1 MSTTEEH
8 ITVNGHWTLRKWTEN
23 EYKKYHNTMHEIHE
37 FHVSKSWLEDSQFLK
52 HFMTQMKNVDS
63 RDDRRGQ
70 LTNIDQQRLQEI
82 IDEQTP
88 EFFCCVT
95 NKVSLHTKPILL
107 TLTLVTHTQSSG

>member
-82 IDEQTP
+82 ITGH
-88 EFFCCVT
+88 
-95 NKVSLHTKPILL
+95 L
-107 TLTLVTHTQSSG
+107 SSHQGLYLYNIECPGVESNYKTGVRTIAS